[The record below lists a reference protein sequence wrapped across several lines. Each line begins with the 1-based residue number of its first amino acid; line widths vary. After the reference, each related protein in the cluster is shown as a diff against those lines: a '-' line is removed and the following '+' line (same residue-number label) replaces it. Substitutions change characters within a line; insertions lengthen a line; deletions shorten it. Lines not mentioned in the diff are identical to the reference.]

1 MIIAELF
8 VCQPKISV
16 IVPVYKVE
24 PYLGKCLD
32 SIIGQTYHIL
42 EIILIDDGSPDRCG
56 EICDEYAAKDPRIHV
71 IHQQNAGLSAARNAG
86 LDIASGDYI
95 MFVDSD
101 DWVEKNTCETV
112 LMIAQQQQADIV
124 CYGYNEVSSSGKILK
139 SLKGISGEIDK
150 VEILNG
156 IISGRSFL
164 RDYSWNKFCYRKLFD
179 DVRFPVG
186 RLYEDIGT
194 TYKLLHHAKKVWM
207 VETVLYNYVSRDGS
221 IVGSPL
227 LPNHVEDRIFLF
239 KERLEF
245 LKAYYPEIVNL
256 QIVMFIREL
265 LIDRD
270 RIEGKQGKCIINEE
284 LKQIVGT
291 YKTQMPSLVHY
302 SKIVWVYYY
311 CPILVRPFMRLRR
324 LTHSIHVM

>member
-1 MIIAELF
+1 M
-8 VCQPKISV
+8 CQPKISV

-24 PYLGKCLD
+24 SYLGKCLD

-139 SLKGISGEIDK
+139 SLKMRR
-150 VEILNG
+150 VG
-156 IISGRSFL
+156 IIRGGRAVFNWGKISWPYSG
-164 RDYSWNKFCYRKLFD
+164 KFTR
-179 DVRFPVG
+179 RF
-186 RLYEDIGT
+186 
-194 TYKLLHHAKKVWM
+194 
-207 VETVLYNYVSRDGS
+207 
-221 IVGSPL
+221 
-227 LPNHVEDRIFLF
+227 
-239 KERLEF
+239 
-245 LKAYYPEIVNL
+245 
-256 QIVMFIREL
+256 
-265 LIDRD
+265 
-270 RIEGKQGKCIINEE
+270 
-284 LKQIVGT
+284 
-291 YKTQMPSLVHY
+291 
-302 SKIVWVYYY
+302 
-311 CPILVRPFMRLRR
+311 
-324 LTHSIHVM
+324 